1 MNSTANANYRS
12 TVSVAEA
19 ARMLGVARRTVYDLI
34 EWGELDAVRVRS
46 ALRIDAGAV
55 ERFRASG
62 KMP

>member
-1 MNSTANANYRS
+1 MNHRNRHILSG

-19 ARMLGVARRTVYDLI
+19 AKMLGVARKTVYDLI
-34 EWGELDAVRVRS
+34 EWGELDAVRIRS
-46 ALRIDAGAV
+46 ALRIDAVAV